1 MDLLAPRAT
10 PAQPRR
16 LRMAH
21 PLWMASLA
29 PQHDVMG
36 AEGLDAAQLA
46 LVEALQAR
54 GD

>member
-21 PLWMASLA
+21 PSWMATLA
-29 PQHDVMG
+29 LQHDFIG

-46 LVEALQAR
+46 LVEALHTP